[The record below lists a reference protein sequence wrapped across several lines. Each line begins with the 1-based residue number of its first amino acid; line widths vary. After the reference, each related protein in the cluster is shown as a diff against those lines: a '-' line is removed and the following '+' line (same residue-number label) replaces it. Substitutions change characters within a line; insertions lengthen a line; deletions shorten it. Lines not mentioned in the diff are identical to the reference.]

1 MLQLAQANVATTRDR
16 GPSNNSIHNK
26 NVDKISTGNQQIAKI
41 AGVGGGNYDFRSLH
55 KLRECQL

>member
-41 AGVGGGNYDFRSLH
+41 A
-55 KLRECQL
+55 

>member
-16 GPSNNSIHNK
+16 GTSNNSIHNK

-41 AGVGGGNYDFRSLH
+41 AR
-55 KLRECQL
+55 

>member
-1 MLQLAQANVATTRDR
+1 MLQLAQANVATARDR

-41 AGVGGGNYDFRSLH
+41 AREGGNYDFRSLH

>member
-16 GPSNNSIHNK
+16 GTSNNSIHNK

-41 AGVGGGNYDFRSLH
+41 AGVGGNYDFRSLH